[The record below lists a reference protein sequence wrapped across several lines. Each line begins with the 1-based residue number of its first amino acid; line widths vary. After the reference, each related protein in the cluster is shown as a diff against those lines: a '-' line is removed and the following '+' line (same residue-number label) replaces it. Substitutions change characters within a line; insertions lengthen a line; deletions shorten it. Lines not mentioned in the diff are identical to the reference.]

1 MNMIYFFLLF
11 SWTEFLENAVV
22 HSALFLEVSFMD
34 SAVGARE
41 RGVVLFSFLFGNIF
55 NFTLIFPSLLTQPY
69 FSSLLTPSVTS
80 LVAQMVKHLPTMW
93 ETQI

>member
-41 RGVVLFSFLFGNIF
+41 RERG
-55 NFTLIFPSLLTQPY
+55 
-69 FSSLLTPSVTS
+69 
-80 LVAQMVKHLPTMW
+80 
-93 ETQI
+93 